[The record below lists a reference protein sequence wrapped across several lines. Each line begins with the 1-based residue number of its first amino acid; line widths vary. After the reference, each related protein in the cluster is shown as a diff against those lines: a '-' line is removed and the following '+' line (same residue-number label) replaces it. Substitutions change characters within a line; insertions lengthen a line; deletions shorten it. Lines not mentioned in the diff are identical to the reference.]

1 MKKLNLI
8 QVNTTAW
15 EEEDFLLVT
24 SLTDE
29 QVTEVIEPIVEESR
43 ENEVEFEENEDG
55 YTNDDLVDALKKK
68 YPNEIILHYTPD
80 AIDLISI

>member
-24 SLTDE
+24 TLTE
-29 QVTEVIEPIVEESR
+29 KQIEAVVSPLVISER
-43 ENEVEFEENEDG
+43 NDG
-55 YTNDDLVDALKKK
+55 DVYDNDALVDALKKQF
-68 YPNEIILHYTPD
+68 PSEIILHYTPD
-80 AIDLISI
+80 AIDLLSI

>member
-24 SLTDE
+24 TLTDE
-29 QVTEVIEPIVEESR
+29 QIKSVIEPLVLAER
-43 ENEVEFEENEDG
+43 NEGNV
-55 YTNDDLVDALKKK
+55 YYNDDLVGELEKQF
-68 YPNEIILHYTPD
+68 PNEIILHYVPN
-80 AIDLISI
+80 AIDILSI

>member
-24 SLTDE
+24 SLTEE
-29 QVTEVIEPIVEESR
+29 QIQSVIEPIVLAER
-43 ENEVEFEENEDG
+43 NEGEGDG
-55 YTNDDLVDALKKK
+55 YNNDDLVRELKKQF
-68 YPNEIILHYTPD
+68 PNDTILHYTTD
-80 AIDLISI
+80 IEILSI